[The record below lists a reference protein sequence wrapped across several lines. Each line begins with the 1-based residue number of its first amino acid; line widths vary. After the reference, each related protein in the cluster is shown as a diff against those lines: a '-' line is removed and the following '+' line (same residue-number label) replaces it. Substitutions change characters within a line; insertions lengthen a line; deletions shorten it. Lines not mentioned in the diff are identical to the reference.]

1 MLWLASCACVSRV
14 LSGLGRWPNTYN
26 VRYYA
31 YSDMGAVDLGATPA
45 YIAAGVNPTTAPWYT
60 TVSGFTTSPA
70 TYVAGANNGAS
81 PLGGGTARAAAGATV
96 YSVPI
101 VDVLGNTQA
110 VVTATNA
117 ARDTLPGQS
126 QCLLNAWASGAAASA
141 ARASFKDVAT
151 FSNLDSSLGAW
162 HV

>member
-1 MLWLASCACVSRV
+1 M

-81 PLGGGTARAAAGATV
+81 PLGGGTAMAAAGATV

-126 QCLLNAWASGAAASA
+126 QCLLNAWAPGAAASA
-141 ARASFKDVAT
+141 ARASFKDVTT